1 MGRSYVRL
9 EFPPTGEN
17 SLANRPTFSNPI
29 KASNQ
34 SVLWRKKTTLSKTN
48 MKSPSRR
55 RSTSDRRILH
65 RQAGR
70 TPRLLARKVRPR
82 RKKSHQ
88 NVLRQKER
96 PSRPM
101 KRSVSAL
108 TSFRNAGTDWRCLA
122 TRVPIGSKPGD
133 SFSPKQVLAQV
144 LAKVRPLTLIAGR
157 LVLPR
162 TPGNLVNRSYLKVW
176 ISGTHSL
183 ILSSSRFI
191 AKGFAISPA
200 TPGSFNNACA
210 RSSSALPETRSNGGT
225 IRGGSMLL

>member
-1 MGRSYVRL
+1 MKG
-9 EFPPTGEN
+9 PTRR
-17 SLANRPTFSNPI
+17 ARP
-29 KASNQ
+29 
-34 SVLWRKKTTLSKTN
+34 L
-48 MKSPSRR
+48 SRR
-55 RSTSDRRILH
+55 RSTRDRCALY

-70 TPRLLARKVRPR
+70 TPSLLARKVRPR

-108 TSFRNAGTDWRCLA
+108 TSFRNAGIDLRCLA
-122 TRVPIGSKPGD
+122 TRVPIGSKPSD
-133 SFSPKQVLAQV
+133 SSSPKQGR
-144 LAKVRPLTLIAGR
+144 AKVGAIGSASFWEIQTDALPGRLTLIAR
-157 LVLPR
+157 PVVLPR
-162 TPGNLVNRSYLKVW
+162 ARGDSMNRPYLKVW

-183 ILSSSRFI
+183 IFSSSRFI

-200 TPGSFNNACA
+200 TPGSFNNSCA
-210 RSSSALPETRSNGGT
+210 RSSSAFPETRSNGGT

>member
-1 MGRSYVRL
+1 MFGWNSCQPGLRIHLPIVPRSVIRL
-9 EFPPTGEN
+9 KP
-17 SLANRPTFSNPI
+17 
-29 KASNQ
+29 SNQ
-34 SVLWRKKTTLSKTN
+34 SVLWRKKTTLSKTK
-48 MKSPSRR
+48 MKGPPRR
-55 RSTSDRRILH
+55 RSTSDRRGLP

-70 TPRLLARKVRPR
+70 TLSLLARKVRPR

-108 TSFRNAGTDWRCLA
+108 TSFRNAGTDLRCLA
-122 TRVPIGSKPGD
+122 TRVPIGSKPSD
-133 SFSPKQVLAQV
+133 SSSPKQGR
-144 LAKVRPLTLIAGR
+144 AKVGAINLNRPPSRSATRPGR
-157 LVLPR
+157 FDESP
-162 TPGNLVNRSYLKVW
+162 YIEVW

-183 ILSSSRFI
+183 IFSSSRFI

-200 TPGSFNNACA
+200 TPGSFNNSCA
-210 RSSSALPETRSNGGT
+210 RSSSAFPETRSNGGT

>member
-1 MGRSYVRL
+1 MKG
-9 EFPPTGEN
+9 PTRR
-17 SLANRPTFSNPI
+17 ARP
-29 KASNQ
+29 
-34 SVLWRKKTTLSKTN
+34 L
-48 MKSPSRR
+48 SRR
-55 RSTSDRRILH
+55 RSTRDRCALY

-70 TPRLLARKVRPR
+70 TPSLLARKVRPR

-108 TSFRNAGTDWRCLA
+108 TSFRNAGIDLRCLA
-122 TRVPIGSKPGD
+122 TRVPIGSKPSD
-133 SFSPKQVLAQV
+133 SSSPKQGR
-144 LAKVRPLTLIAGR
+144 AKVGRLTLIAR
-157 LVLPR
+157 PVVLPR
-162 TPGNLVNRSYLKVW
+162 ARGDSMNRPYLKVW

-183 ILSSSRFI
+183 IFSSSRFI

-200 TPGSFNNACA
+200 TPGSFSNSCA
-210 RSSSALPETRSNGGT
+210 RSSSAFPETRSNGGT

>member
-1 MGRSYVRL
+1 MKA
-9 EFPPTGEN
+9 PTRR
-17 SLANRPTFSNPI
+17 AR
-29 KASNQ
+29 
-34 SVLWRKKTTLSKTN
+34 
-48 MKSPSRR
+48 SPSRR
-55 RSTSDRRILH
+55 RSTRDRCALH

-70 TPRLLARKVRPR
+70 TPSLLARKVRPR

-108 TSFRNAGTDWRCLA
+108 TSFRNAGIDLRCLA
-122 TRVPIGSKPGD
+122 TRVPIGSKPSD
-133 SFSPKQVLAQV
+133 SSSPKQGR
-144 LAKVRPLTLIAGR
+144 AKVGAINLNRPPSRSATRPGR
-157 LVLPR
+157 FDESP
-162 TPGNLVNRSYLKVW
+162 YLEVW

-183 ILSSSRFI
+183 IFSSSRFI

-200 TPGSFNNACA
+200 TPGSFNNSCA
-210 RSSSALPETRSNGGT
+210 RSSSAFPETRSNGGT